1 MALVIEDGSGKTNAQ
16 SYVSVADVVA
26 YADLYGLSHS
36 HVTDAVVMRAMRYLE
51 STYFERWI
59 GVKKTEEQSLSWP
72 RAWATRKDGYTQGE
86 STVPVEVK
94 NAACAL
100 AIRAT
105 PNVNLSPDITRS
117 DAVIEEE
124 VGPIRVKYRDNAP
137 TVTIYRDV
145 DAMLKPVLAMT
156 GNSGRIWRS

>member
-16 SYVSVADVVA
+16 SYVSVADVQA
-26 YADLYGLSHS
+26 YGVTYGL
-36 HVTDAVVMRAMRYLE
+36 TTTGLTEAMVMRAMRYLE
-51 STYFERWI
+51 DIYFERWI
-59 GVKKTEEQSLSWP
+59 GVKKTEEQALAWP

-86 STVPVEVK
+86 STIPVEVK
-94 NAACAL
+94 NAVSAL
-100 AIRAT
+100 AIRAIT
-105 PNVNLSPDITRS
+105 STSLAPDITRS
-117 DAVIEEE
+117 DAVLEEE